1 MNIQK
6 SNNNMWPIG
15 LWTIPSTEVNT
26 VNVGIG
32 RLSDT
37 WENMLKRQMGC
48 TLCKEFRDM
57 CKGCNKEDNHAY
69 CANCK
74 NEYEHRF
81 FKSKNNQKCI
91 CNSECLELLLEKK
104 KAIEERYNL
113 VLWLYLI
120 REQKSAGKKYTTSER
135 RKYGCLQPDFIY
147 VLFRPY
153 LDSAPYNIPL
163 DYLSTWIN
171 RWYEERWNEEREEE
185 YRRWRQEEEEE
196 EEYQN
201 CDGCGITSILI
212 SEFYCQGCTRSF
224 MRSLR

>member
-1 MNIQK
+1 MD
-6 SNNNMWPIG
+6 NMWKRG
-15 LWTIPSTEVNT
+15 QQVQSPSTEVNT
-26 VNVGIG
+26 VNVGEG

-37 WENMLKRQMGC
+37 WEKMLQRKMGC
-48 TLCKEFRDM
+48 IHCIKVRDM
-57 CKGCNKEDNHAY
+57 CKGCNKEDNYRY
-69 CANCK
+69 CANC
-74 NEYEHRF
+74 NDEDEHWF
-81 FKSKNNQKCI
+81 LKSKNNQKCI

-163 DYLSTWIN
+163 YYLSTWIS
-171 RWYEERWNEEREEE
+171 RWNEEREEQEVEEAE
-185 YRRWRQEEEEE
+185 YYYRYWRQFGDPRT
-196 EEYQN
+196 
-201 CDGCGITSILI
+201 CHV
-212 SEFYCQGCTRSF
+212 
-224 MRSLR
+224 